1 MLNAL
6 YNVPPVRITLFALN
20 ALSVITLEMIIF
32 ATLSVFMGIFQTS
45 LLISAN
51 CALMI
56 AQLVTVTE
64 AVLLAMPPLTTEN
77 LTRVL
82 QDAFLCKAT
91 SNK

>member
-1 MLNAL
+1 MPNAL
-6 YNVPPVRITLFALN
+6 YNVPHVRIALFALN
-20 ALSVITLEMIIF
+20 ALSVITLEMIIS
-32 ATLSVFMGIFQTS
+32 ATLSVFTDIFRTS
-45 LLISAN
+45 LLAFAN

-56 AQLVTVTE
+56 AILVTVTE
-64 AVLLAMPPLTTEN
+64 AALLAMPPLTTEN